1 MKSFLII
8 LLIACSLMCPA
19 LPSVAWGQ
27 EKRPAVSQRQ
37 TMNAGLPYVSPDGS
51 HIAFVSDR
59 DGADLF
65 VISANG
71 TGKVQ
76 LRHTPEYE
84 SPAGW
89 TRDSKHILF
98 SVYANL
104 KVAKRKTNRSRP
116 RSQQAVER
124 SGGDKSPTIVSRI
137 FTCRLQQAENSMGNS
152 LQADKHNPK
161 GNLRVVVLGKR
172 QTEK

>member
-1 MKSFLII
+1 MKKSSLTV
-8 LLIACSLMCPA
+8 LLIVGCLTC
-19 LPSVAWGQ
+19 LTLTNIAWGQ
-27 EKRPAVSQRQ
+27 EKKPAVPQKQ

-98 SVYANL
+98 SVYANDISTL
-104 KVAKRKTNRSRP
+104 
-116 RSQQAVER
+116 
-124 SGGDKSPTIVSRI
+124 
-137 FTCRLQQAENSMGNS
+137 
-152 LQADKHNPK
+152 
-161 GNLRVVVLGKR
+161 
-172 QTEK
+172 

>member
-1 MKSFLII
+1 
-8 LLIACSLMCPA
+8 
-19 LPSVAWGQ
+19 
-27 EKRPAVSQRQ
+27 
-37 TMNAGLPYVSPDGS
+37 MNAGLPYVSPDGS

-89 TRDSKHILF
+89 TRDSK
-98 SVYANL
+98 
-104 KVAKRKTNRSRP
+104 
-116 RSQQAVER
+116 
-124 SGGDKSPTIVSRI
+124 
-137 FTCRLQQAENSMGNS
+137 GNS

-161 GNLRVVVLGKR
+161 ENLRVVVLGKR